1 MIDQDVNILLNS
13 SLGAGEYFCWLGRNE
28 RDSPGGS
35 VCGLFEGQLDCGSN
49 ERQDGP
55 ELHFIARYSWAET
68 TLGSCHSE
76 AVCAATKKA
85 KLMEKKTSHQ
95 VSGSREIRNRQ
106 ALFLFRNKGVAG
118 WRWVVGDP
126 SEFLNIASRFMVFAV
141 HSNWLKSTFIF
152 H

>member
-76 AVCAATKKA
+76 AVCAATKKS
-85 KLMEKKTSHQ
+85 KIHGKKTSHQ
-95 VSGSREIRNRQ
+95 VSGSREIRKQTGIVFIQKQGGCR
-106 ALFLFRNKGVAG
+106 LEVGGG
-118 WRWVVGDP
+118 WPFW
-126 SEFLNIASRFMVFAV
+126 
-141 HSNWLKSTFIF
+141 IF
-152 H
+152 KHRITLYGICRSQQLT

>member
-76 AVCAATKKA
+76 AVCAATKKS
-85 KLMEKKTSHQ
+85 KIDGRCQ
-95 VSGSREIRNRQ
+95 VAGKSGTDRHR
-106 ALFLFRNKGVAG
+106 FLFRNKGVAG

-141 HSNWLKSTFIF
+141 HGNWLKSTFIF